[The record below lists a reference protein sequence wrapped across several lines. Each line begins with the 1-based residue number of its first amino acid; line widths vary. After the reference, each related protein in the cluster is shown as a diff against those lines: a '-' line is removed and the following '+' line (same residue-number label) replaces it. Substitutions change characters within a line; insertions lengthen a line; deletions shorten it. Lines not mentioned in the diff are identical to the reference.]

1 MLQAVLDKENAGI
14 IIRGEFYDLD
24 KLYFLNERLA
34 GTYGVEPNCLLE
46 GYENAASILKSLN
59 YEIRH
64 AERGDRELY
73 QCYNGIRKYWFAPE
87 GTPDRQ
93 IVKEEDK
100 DDPMEIV
107 NEIEDAITLDLDID
121 IEEFYEMDEEDQ
133 RDALY
138 ELNCDDEDI
147 EVYLGWLNRDQTW
160 FFLSED
166 YPEFSEMNTYLQ
178 FGIPFSVCLLYA
190 LVYRE
195 LLCQKADFM
204 EKSLQ
209 QAKETEDGLRGYEI
223 DFCRNRLPGELLLA
237 EMLMTELFSCVYK
250 AAGDENY
257 EKIEKALP
265 KPGFL
270 AGMTEEN
277 IKEIERVVLN
287 NTCLDVDSIL
297 LLIQNLSEIRK
308 STAPLQ

>member
-14 IIRGEFYDLD
+14 IIRGEFFDLD

-87 GTPDRQ
+87 GTPNRQ

-100 DDPMEIV
+100 DDSMEIV

-147 EVYLGWLNRDQTW
+147 EVYLGWLNREQTW
-160 FFLSED
+160 FFRSED

-178 FGIPFSVCLLYA
+178 FGIPFSVGLLHA
-190 LVYRE
+190 LVYRD
-195 LLCQKADFM
+195 LLRQKADFM
-204 EKSLQ
+204 EKSIQ
-209 QAKETEDGLRGYEI
+209 QAKKTEDGLRGYEI

-237 EMLMTELFSCVYK
+237 EMLMTELFSCIYK
-250 AAGDENY
+250 AAGDESY
-257 EKIEKALP
+257 ERIEKTLP

-270 AGMTEEN
+270 AGMTVEN
-277 IKEIERVVLN
+277 IKEIERAVLN
-287 NTCLDVDSIL
+287 NTCPDADSIL
-297 LLIQNLSEIRK
+297 LLMQNLSEIRK
-308 STAPLQ
+308 FPAPL

>member
-14 IIRGEFYDLD
+14 IIRGEFFDLD

-87 GTPDRQ
+87 GTPNRQ

-100 DDPMEIV
+100 DDSMEIV

-147 EVYLGWLNRDQTW
+147 EVYLGWLNREQTW
-160 FFLSED
+160 FFRSED

-178 FGIPFSVCLLYA
+178 FGVPFSVGLLYA

-209 QAKETEDGLRGYEI
+209 KAKETVDGLRGYEI
-223 DFCRNRLPGELLLA
+223 DFCRYRLPSELLLA
-237 EMLMTELFSCVYK
+237 EMLMAELFSCVYK

-270 AGMTEEN
+270 AGMTVEN
-277 IKEIERVVLN
+277 IKEIERAVLN
-287 NTCLDVDSIL
+287 NTCPDADSIL
-297 LLIQNLSEIRK
+297 LLMQNLSEIRK
-308 STAPLQ
+308 FPAPL

>member
-14 IIRGEFYDLD
+14 IIRGEFFDLD

-147 EVYLGWLNRDQTW
+147 EVYLRWLNREQNW
-160 FFLSED
+160 FFRSED

-178 FGIPFSVCLLYA
+178 FGVPFSVGLLYA
-190 LVYRE
+190 LVYRD
-195 LLCQKADFM
+195 LLRQKTEFM

-209 QAKETEDGLRGYEI
+209 QAKDSVDGIRGYEI
-223 DFCRNRLPGELLLA
+223 DFCRHRLPAELLLA
-237 EMLMTELFSCVYK
+237 ELLMTELFSCIYK
-250 AAGDENY
+250 AAGDESY
-257 EKIEKALP
+257 ERIEKTLP

-270 AGMTEEN
+270 AGMTKED
-277 IKEIERVVLN
+277 IKEVERAVLSN
-287 NTCLDVDSIL
+287 MGTDVDSIVAL
-297 LLIQNLSEIRK
+297 MEKLSSIGR
-308 STAPLQ
+308 SPVPAQ